1 MLKFDNV
8 SFQYDVEDFSIIDHL
23 SFDVQDGEFVSVIGA
38 SGCGKSTIFRLVN
51 KLLLPA
57 SGEILVDGE
66 SIEKKRNYCGYMP
79 QQDLLFP
86 WRTVRENLLLPMEI
100 RGGYSKTEMREKADA
115 ALESVGLKDWGD
127 KMPKELSGGMRQRAA
142 FARTVLTGSDLLLLD
157 EPFSALD
164 YLTRISMREWLLEQ
178 WEREKKTVLFI
189 THDVEEAV
197 FLSSRI
203 LVVEESPITHLR
215 SIDVPAEYPR
225 SRDELRKPEILSL
238 KEELIGIMSK
248 KMKKDHARVP
258 SGASH
263 GQTHNF
269 LSTNLP
275 AAILVAALLI
285 FWQAAAMGIDAA
297 YILPSPTQVVV
308 RLWELRGPL
317 FKAHLPATMSVVGI
331 GLLISIILGL
341 GLAVLMDASE
351 TAEKALYPL
360 IIASQ
365 TIPTT
370 ALAPLFVLWFGY
382 TIWSKVLVTV
392 LITFFPITITV
403 FDGFKSVKTEMEE
416 LLFTFGADKRQ
427 IFMKLK
433 VPAVLPCFFSAIK
446 MAVPLSIIGAA
457 IGEWL
462 GAQSGLGY
470 FSRRM
475 MTQLDG
481 AGVFAPILL
490 LSVAAMAAVW
500 VVTLLEK
507 RIIHWRNE

>member
-1 MLKFDNV
+1 
-8 SFQYDVEDFSIIDHL
+8 
-23 SFDVQDGEFVSVIGA
+23 
-38 SGCGKSTIFRLVN
+38 
-51 KLLLPA
+51 
-57 SGEILVDGE
+57 
-66 SIEKKRNYCGYMP
+66 
-79 QQDLLFP
+79 
-86 WRTVRENLLLPMEI
+86 
-100 RGGYSKTEMREKADA
+100 
-115 ALESVGLKDWGD
+115 
-127 KMPKELSGGMRQRAA
+127 
-142 FARTVLTGSDLLLLD
+142 
-157 EPFSALD
+157 
-164 YLTRISMREWLLEQ
+164 
-178 WEREKKTVLFI
+178 
-189 THDVEEAV
+189 
-197 FLSSRI
+197 
-203 LVVEESPITHLR
+203 
-215 SIDVPAEYPR
+215 
-225 SRDELRKPEILSL
+225 
-238 KEELIGIMSK
+238 MSK

-392 LITFFPITITV
+392 
-403 FDGFKSVKTEMEE
+403 KTEMEE